1 MKVKRIMPANLP
13 AEAKHKW
20 SEVAAAR
27 TPQEKIQK
35 LEEFLS
41 LVPKHKGTER
51 LRGQAKRQMALLRKE
66 IIERKQRK
74 IGKGGPKFF
83 LEKEGAAQI
92 VILGPTK
99 VGRSSLLAAITNAKV
114 EVSDYPYT
122 TREPT
127 PGMLQYEDLQFQIIE
142 APALTEGS
150 SEDEFRDIQ
159 TLALARNADG
169 LLLMVDLSQDSSKQL
184 SMIMNELGKARI
196 IIEKPRARVE
206 IEKQHLGAG
215 LRVTVVGRLVDCNL
229 KDVENLLKSYRISDG
244 VVKIYG
250 EATLDDVED
259 AVFESTV
266 YRPAIVLA
274 NKADVPEAVEKL
286 HELKNIVGTETKI
299 VPISCRAQIG
309 LESLGKE
316 IFESLDIIRVYSK
329 EPNRKEHSPRPFV
342 LKKGATILDV
352 AKQIHSDF
360 YKQFAYAKVWAK
372 RLTFSP
378 QKVGLSFIL
387 EDGDIV
393 EIHTK

>member
-1 MKVKRIMPANLP
+1 MPANLP

-27 TPQEKIQK
+27 TPQEKILK

-51 LRGQAKRQMALLRKE
+51 LRGQAKRQIALLRKE

-92 VILGPTK
+92 VILGLTK

-127 PGMLQYEDLQFQIIE
+127 PGMLRYEDLQFQIIE

-150 SEDEFRDIQ
+150 SEDEFKDVQ

-169 LLLMVDLSQDSSKQL
+169 LLLMVDLSQNPSKQL
-184 SMIMNELGKARI
+184 SMIINELEKARI
-196 IIEKPRARVE
+196 IIEKPRAKVE

-215 LRVTVVGRLVDCNL
+215 LRITVVGRLVDCNL
-229 KDVENLLKSYRISDG
+229 KDVEILLKSYRISDG
-244 VVKIYG
+244 IVKIYG

-259 AVFESTV
+259 AIFESTI
-266 YRPAIVLA
+266 YRPAIVIA
-274 NKADVPEAVEKL
+274 NKADVPEAAEKL
-286 HELKNIVGTETKI
+286 YELKNIIGMQTRI
-299 VPISCRAQIG
+299 LPISCKTQTG

-316 IFESLDIIRVYSK
+316 IFQSLDIIRVYSK
-329 EPNRKEHSPRPFV
+329 EPSRKDHSPKPFV
-342 LKKGATILDV
+342 LKRGATILDV

-360 YKQFAYAKVWAK
+360 YKQFAYAKVWAE

-378 QKVGLSFIL
+378 QKVGLSFTL
-387 EDGDIV
+387 KDGDIV

>member
-1 MKVKRIMPANLP
+1 MPANLP

-20 SEVAAAR
+20 SEVATAKN
-27 TPQEKIQK
+27 PQEKIQK
-35 LEEFLS
+35 IEEFLS

-51 LRGQAKRQMALLRKE
+51 LRGQAKRQIALLRKE

-99 VGRSSLLAAITNAKV
+99 VGRSSLLVAVTNAKV

-127 PGMLQYEDLQFQIIE
+127 PGMLQYKDLQFQIIE
-142 APALTEGS
+142 APALAEGS
-150 SEDEFRDIQ
+150 SESEFRDVQ

-169 LLLMVDLSQDSSKQL
+169 LLLMVDLSQNPSKQL
-184 SMIMNELGKARI
+184 SMIINELEKARI
-196 IIEKPRARVE
+196 IIEKPRAKVE

-215 LRVTVVGRLVDCNL
+215 LRVIIIGRLVDCNL
-229 KDVENLLKSYRISDG
+229 KDVENMLKSYRISDG

-259 AVFESTV
+259 AIFESTI
-266 YRPAIVLA
+266 YRPAIVIA
-274 NKADVPEAVEKL
+274 NKMDIPEASERL
-286 HELKNIVGTETKI
+286 RDLKNIVGTETRI
-299 VPISCRAQIG
+299 LPVSCKTRIG
-309 LESLGKE
+309 LELLGKE

-329 EPNRKEHSPRPFV
+329 EPNKKEHSPKPFI
-342 LKKGATILDV
+342 LKKGATVLDV

-378 QKVGLSFIL
+378 QKVGLSFLL

>member
-1 MKVKRIMPANLP
+1 MPANLP

-51 LRGQAKRQMALLRKE
+51 LCGQAKRQMALLRKE

-83 LEKEGAAQI
+83 LEKGGAAQI

-122 TREPT
+122 TREPA
-127 PGMLQYEDLQFQIIE
+127 PGMLKYKDLQFQIIE
-142 APALTEGS
+142 APALTESS
-150 SEDEFRDIQ
+150 SEDEFKDIQ
-159 TLALARNADG
+159 TLALGRNADG
-169 LLLMVDLSQDSSKQL
+169 LLLMVDLSQDASKQL
-184 SMIMNELGKARI
+184 SMIINELEKARI
-196 IIEKPRARVE
+196 IFEKPRAKVE

-215 LRVTVVGRLVDCNL
+215 LRITVVGRLVNCNL
-229 KDVENLLKSYRISDG
+229 KDIENLLKSYRISDG
-244 VVKIYG
+244 IVKIYG
-250 EATLDDVED
+250 KATLDDVED
-259 AVFESTV
+259 AIFESTI
-266 YRPAIVLA
+266 YRPAIVIA
-274 NKADVPEAVEKL
+274 NKVDVPEAAEKL
-286 HELKNIVGTETKI
+286 HELKNAIGTETKI
-299 VPISCRAQIG
+299 VPISCKTQSG

-329 EPNRKEHSPRPFV
+329 EPNRKEHSPKPFV
-342 LKKGATILDV
+342 LKRGATILDV
-352 AKQIHSDF
+352 AKHIHSDF
-360 YKQFAYAKVWAK
+360 YKQFAYAKVWAE

-378 QKVGLSFIL
+378 QKVGLSFAL

>member
-1 MKVKRIMPANLP
+1 MPANLP

-27 TPQEKIQK
+27 TPQEKTQK

-51 LRGQAKRQMALLRKE
+51 LRAQAKRQMALLRKE
-66 IIERKQRK
+66 IAERKQRK
-74 IGKGGPKFF
+74 IGKSGPKFF

-127 PGMLQYEDLQFQIIE
+127 PGVLQYKDLQFQIIE
-142 APALTEGS
+142 APALTENV
-150 SEDEFRDIQ
+150 SEDEFKDIQ

-169 LLLMVDLSQDSSKQL
+169 LLLMVDLSQDASKQL
-184 SMIMNELGKARI
+184 SMIINELEKARI
-196 IIEKPRARVE
+196 IIGKPRAKIE
-206 IEKQHLGAG
+206 IEKQHLGVG
-215 LRVTVVGRLVDCNL
+215 LRIIIVGRLVDCNL
-229 KDVENLLKSYRISDG
+229 KDVENLLKGYRISDG
-244 VVKIYG
+244 IVKIYG
-250 EATLDDVED
+250 EASLDDVED
-259 AVFESTV
+259 AIFESTI
-266 YRPAIVLA
+266 YRPAIVIA
-274 NKADVPEAVEKL
+274 NKVDVPEAAEKL
-286 HELKNIVGTETKI
+286 RDLKNIIGMQTKI
-299 VPISCRAQIG
+299 VPISCKTQTG

-329 EPNRKEHSPRPFV
+329 EPSRKEHSPKPFI
-342 LKKGATILDV
+342 LKRGATILNV

-360 YKQFAYAKVWAK
+360 YKQFAYAKVWAE

-387 EDGDIV
+387 EDGDVV